1 MSEIPACPKCGGTK
15 FLNIPDSL
23 GQACMTK
30 GCLFVWAGYD
40 DEWEPAAP
48 LNEWFAPS
56 KKHATHAA
64 VEGGEGER

>member
-1 MSEIPACPKCGGTK
+1 MSQMRRDQVPEHSRLTRP
-15 FLNIPDSL
+15 
-23 GQACMTK
+23 ACMTK